1 MPQYLHKQSVSNFT
15 YSKADFVSTLKGILE
30 ELKVAEMCLVGEE
43 EGRDG
48 FIAKSVSKMKNEVG
62 EIIMFSDFI

>member
-1 MPQYLHKQSVSNFT
+1 M
-15 YSKADFVSTLKGILE
+15 
-30 ELKVAEMCLVGEE
+30 AEKCLVGEE

-48 FIAKSVSKMKNEVG
+48 AIAKSVLRMKNEVG